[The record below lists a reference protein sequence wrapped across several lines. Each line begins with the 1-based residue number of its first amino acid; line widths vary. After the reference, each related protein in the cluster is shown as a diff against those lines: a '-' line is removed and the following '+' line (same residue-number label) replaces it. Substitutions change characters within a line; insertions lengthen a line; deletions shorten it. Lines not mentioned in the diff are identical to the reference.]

1 MAPDLPGKT
10 TRYWLVSFHEN
21 KFTNQTNNNRKN
33 QINPNKNKKTNN
45 HILSTSLETILV
57 QVLSCTILILL
68 FPSNFNIII

>member
-10 TRYWLVSFHEN
+10 YRYWLVSFHKN

-45 HILSTSLETILV
+45 HILSTSLEIILV
-57 QVLSCTILILL
+57 QVLSYTILIFL
-68 FPSNFNIII
+68 FPFNFDMII